1 MKKILALL
9 MALCMIFALV
19 ACGSS
24 QSAAPAE
31 EPAAEEPA
39 EAPAEEEPAEEPAEE
54 EPAVDE
60 VGGDASGEMASGEMS
75 AEPAPAVDSDIKIG
89 LICVHDET
97 IGYDQAHIDGFKTA
111 AAELGLTED
120 NYIIKTNI
128 PEGPECYDNCVDLAE
143 AGCTLIITDSFGHAT
158 YAQQAA
164 IEYPEV
170 EFISMTG
177 DNAAASGLS
186 NFHNMFPHTYESR
199 FVSGVVAGMKLQE
212 LIDNDELSD
221 KNYDEDGMI
230 KIGYV
235 GAYPYAEVKSG
246 YTAFFLGIK
255 YVVGDIVSMEVTF
268 TNSWAD
274 AAAEQQAGK
283 SLIDDGCVIV
293 SQHADS
299 QGMPT
304 TAQAEWEAGTVC
316 YAVGYNVDMLNVS
329 PDACLTSAQNNWSV
343 FYKYAFQCVM
353 NGEAI
358 PTDYSVGYAE
368 DAVMISELG
377 ASCAEGTAEKVEEVI
392 AGIIDGSIQVFDCS
406 TFTVDGENPTSYA
419 WQDTDGDF
427 VPDSGEAIE
436 DGIFYE
442 SKFISAPY
450 FGLDI
455 DGITLLN

>member
-9 MALCMIFALV
+9 LALCMVFALA
-19 ACGSS
+19 ACGN
-24 QSAAPAE
+24 SAAPAAEEAPAE
-31 EPAAEEPA
+31 EPAAEAAAEVAEEPA
-39 EAPAEEEPAEEPAEE
+39 EEAAEEPAEEPA
-54 EPAVDE
+54 A
-60 VGGDASGEMASGEMS
+60 ASD
-75 AEPAPAVDSDIKIG
+75 VKIG

-120 NYIIKTNI
+120 NYTIKTNI
-128 PEGPECYDNCVDLAE
+128 PEGPECYDACVDLAE

-177 DNAAASGLS
+177 NNALASGLD
-186 NFHNMFPHTYESR
+186 NLHNMFPHTYESR

-212 LIDNDELSD
+212 LIDNGELTD
-221 KNYDEDGMI
+221 ANYDADGKI

-235 GAYPYAEVKSG
+235 GAFPYAEVVSG

-255 YVVGDIVSMEVTF
+255 YIVGDVVAMDVTF

-283 SLIDDGCVIV
+283 ALIDDGCVIV

-304 TAQAEWEAGTVC
+304 TAQAEWEKGTVC

-329 PDACLTSAQNNWSV
+329 PDACLTSAQNNWAA
-343 FYKYAFQCVM
+343 FYGFAFNCIL
-353 NGEAI
+353 NGESI
-358 PTDYSVGYAE
+358 PTDYSIGYA
-368 DAVMISELG
+368 DNGVMISELG
-377 ASCAEGTAEKVEEVI
+377 ASCAEGTAEKVAEVEAAI
-392 AGIIDGSIQVFDCS
+392 ADGSLQIFD
-406 TFTVDGENPTSYA
+406 TANYTVDGETPTSLLV
-419 WQDTDGDF
+419 DIDGDF
-427 VPDSGEAIE
+427 VGDEGYEAIK

-442 SKFISAPY
+442 SEIISAPY
-450 FGLDI
+450 FAFNI
-455 DGITLLN
+455 DGITMLN

>member
-9 MALCMIFALV
+9 LALCMVMALA

-24 QSAAPAE
+24 AGSTAPAAETAAE
-31 EPAAEEPA
+31 EPAAEPAAEPA
-39 EAPAEEEPAEEPAEE
+39 DEPADAPAEEPAEEPAE
-54 EPAVDE
+54 
-60 VGGDASGEMASGEMS
+60 SG
-75 AEPAPAVDSDIKIG
+75 SDVQIG

-111 AAELGLTED
+111 AAALGLTED
-120 NYIIKTNI
+120 NYTIKTNI
-128 PEGPECYDNCVDLAE
+128 PEGPECYDACVDLAE
-143 AGCTLIITDSFGHAT
+143 AGCDLIITDSFGHAT

-177 DNAAASGLS
+177 NNALASGLS
-186 NFHNMFPHTYESR
+186 NLHNMFPHTYESR

-212 LIDNDELSD
+212 LIDNGELSD
-221 KNYDEDGMI
+221 ANYDADGKI

-235 GAYPYAEVKSG
+235 GAFPYAEVISG
-246 YTAFFLGIK
+246 YTAFFLGIQ
-255 YVVGDIVSMEVTF
+255 YIVGDVVSMEVTF

-283 SLIDDGCVIV
+283 ALIDDGCVII

-304 TAQAEWEAGTVC
+304 TAQAEWEKGTVC
-316 YAVGYNVDMLNVS
+316 YAIGYNVDMLNVS
-329 PDACLTSAQNNWSV
+329 PDACLTSAQNNWSA
-343 FYKYAFQCVM
+343 FYGYAFDCVM

-358 PTDYSVGYAE
+358 PVDYSVGYA
-368 DAVMISELG
+368 DGGVMISELG
-377 ASCAEGTAEKVEEVI
+377 ASCAEGTAEKVAEVEAAI
-392 AGIIDGSIQVFDCS
+392 ADGSLQIFD
-406 TFTVDGENPTSYA
+406 TANYTVGGETPTSLLV
-419 WQDTDGDF
+419 DIDGDF
-427 VPDSGEAIE
+427 VGDEGYEAIV

-442 SKFISAPY
+442 SEIISAPY
-450 FGLDI
+450 FSFEI